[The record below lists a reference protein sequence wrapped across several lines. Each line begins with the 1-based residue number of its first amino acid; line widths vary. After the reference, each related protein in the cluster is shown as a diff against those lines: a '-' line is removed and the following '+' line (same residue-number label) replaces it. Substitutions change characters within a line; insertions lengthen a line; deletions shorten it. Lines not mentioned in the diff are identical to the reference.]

1 MYGYPGLVRSK
12 TTGSIIDV
20 LGHMYGMEGS
30 WEVNGEI
37 ISYVITTT
45 GGQSGSPIFI
55 CEKGEYYIIGIHTEE
70 GEKK

>member
-1 MYGYPGLVRSK
+1 
-12 TTGSIIDV
+12 
-20 LGHMYGMEGS
+20 MYGMEGS